1 MAQQISPINDLLLS
15 DERKIRER
23 ADYVRTL
30 RRTGCD
36 IGYAAQYIHP
46 ESEWDEMIVKAGEMR
61 ARIQARRAAQFEAFM
76 RGEA

>member
-1 MAQQISPINDLLLS
+1 MTLLTSANDLLLS

-23 ADYVRTL
+23 AEYTRTL

-46 ESEWDEMIVKAGEMR
+46 ESEWNEMIEKAGELR
-61 ARIQARRAAQFEAFM
+61 RRIKARRAAQFAAFM
-76 RGEA
+76 RGEAV